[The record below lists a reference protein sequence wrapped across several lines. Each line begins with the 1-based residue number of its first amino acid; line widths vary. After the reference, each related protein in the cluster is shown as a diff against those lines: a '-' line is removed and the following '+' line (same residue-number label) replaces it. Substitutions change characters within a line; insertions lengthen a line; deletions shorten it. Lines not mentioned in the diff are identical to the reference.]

1 MLEKLILYIED
12 NFHNRRLVQKVLSA
26 QGYTVLLAE
35 DGTEGLQMVQ
45 ERRPQVL
52 LLDISLP
59 GIDGLQVAAQVKANP
74 LLKGIYIIALTA
86 SAMVGDRERFLL
98 AGCDDYLSK
107 PLQVTQLIEKVNRYF
122 SSHS

>member
-12 NFHNRRLVQKVLSA
+12 NFHNRRLVQKVLNA

-107 PLQVTQLIEKVNRYF
+107 PLQVTELIEKVNRYF